1 MNNEY
6 YLLESESFQW
16 MQLVDALETSWKQSI
31 REKNTNLNS
40 LSFYDHHLIKNNQVY
55 FRSKPNSKELYNI
68 LILGNYTQGYFE
80 AFFESSTIDY
90 HYLLSRKT
98 TINTKLCS
106 FQYKALKNSLYL
118 NKLLFKFGIIESSLS
133 SFCKSAKE
141 TNIHLFS
148 ECLCE
153 QYIWSQTQIF
163 FSGYI
168 TIPDD
173 PPQSAIFGF
182 TDTSIEPFYKKSKL
196 SISLGQ

>member
-1 MNNEY
+1 
-6 YLLESESFQW
+6 

-31 REKNTNLNS
+31 REKNTNLDS
-40 LSFYDHHLIKNNQVY
+40 LSLYDHHLIKNNQVY

-68 LILGNYTQGYFE
+68 LILGNYTQWYFE

-90 HYLLSRKT
+90 HYLLPRKT

-106 FQYKALKNSLYL
+106 FQYKTLKNSLYL
-118 NKLLFKFGIIESSLS
+118 NKLLFKFGIVESPLS
-133 SFCKSAKE
+133 SFCKSGKE

-153 QYIWSQTQIF
+153 QYIWNQTQIF

-168 TIPDD
+168 SIPDD
-173 PPQSAIFGF
+173 TPQSAIFGF
-182 TDTSIEPFYKKSKL
+182 TDTSTEHFLLINHLLPIYKFFLYKAKD
-196 SISLGQ
+196 

>member
-1 MNNEY
+1 M
-6 YLLESESFQW
+6 
-16 MQLVDALETSWKQSI
+16 DATGRCFRDILETIHK
-31 REKNTNLNS
+31 EKNTNLNS
-40 LSFYDHHLIKNNQVY
+40 LSLYEHHLIKNNQVY

-106 FQYKALKNSLYL
+106 FQYKTLKNSLYL
-118 NKLLFKFGIIESSLS
+118 NKLLFKFGIVESPLS

-148 ECLCE
+148 ECLYE
-153 QYIWSQTQIF
+153 QYIWNQTQIF

-168 TIPDD
+168 TIRYDT
-173 PPQSAIFGF
+173 PQSAILGF
-182 TDTSIEPFYKKSKL
+182 TDTSIEQFLLINHLLLIYKFYLYKARD
-196 SISLGQ
+196 